1 MRRAVFIR
9 YLIALMIGA
18 VIALGVGYGW
28 AAAQRPP
35 RTDLT
40 EAVQPGI
47 TYYRRALSDPRP
59 LMAHIVEI
67 DLRLAQGDLL
77 VTPGDPGDPYEI
89 SARTTSE
96 FAAEFGASVAIN
108 GSFFAPI
115 RGRTPLYYYP
125 RSGDRVDILGQAVS
139 DGVVYSDYQEAW
151 SGVCI
156 NGRQVA
162 IVIGPCEGTYEQILS
177 ASTVFMRAGSYSVTE
192 SKTAPYNLERQP
204 RSAAAVSEDGQRLFL
219 IVVDGRQPG
228 YSEGVSLGELAEII
242 IPFGAYRSITLDGGG
257 SATLVVRQNED
268 YAVVNSPIHVRVPGF
283 ERPVGNHLGWMM
295 SDR

>member
-1 MRRAVFIR
+1 MKRAVR
-9 YLIALMIGA
+9 VL
-18 VIALGVGYGW
+18 IALGVLAAIVLLGGYGW
-28 AAAQRPP
+28 AVAQRPP

-40 EAVQPGI
+40 ETLQPGI

-59 LMAHIVEI
+59 LMAHMVEI
-67 DLRLAQGDLL
+67 DLETAEGDLL

-115 RGRTPLYYYP
+115 RGRTPLYFYP

-156 NGRQVA
+156 NGRRVNM
-162 IVIGPCEGTYEQILS
+162 VIGPCEGTFEQILS

-192 SKTAPYNLERQP
+192 SKTAPYNLDRHP
-204 RSAAAVSEDGQRLFL
+204 RSALAISEDGQRLFL

-228 YSEGVSLGELAEII
+228 YSEGVSLSELAEII
-242 IPFGAYRSITLDGGG
+242 IPFGAYRAITLDGGG
-257 SATLVVRQNED
+257 SATLVVRQNGGYE
-268 YAVVNSPIHVRVPGF
+268 VVNSPIHVRVPGF
-283 ERPVGNHLGWMM
+283 ERPVGNHLGWVLG
-295 SDR
+295 DG